1 MVHVQ
6 RQVVHDGSFL
16 AYALPKGG
24 SDQDPKDRWV
34 ELTDDVAIPLCEH
47 MQKYPP
53 VEVTR
58 PWGSKGGDPVTVR
71 LIFYTREKTAIQSNW
86 FNSYRWKPPWRRP
99 ASSSPLSPTRRDDA
113 GRSPAT

>member
-1 MVHVQ
+1 MS
-6 RQVVHDGSFL
+6 GSL
-16 AYALPKGG
+16 L
-24 SDQDPKDRWV
+24 RRC
-34 ELTDDVAIPLCEH
+34 LREH

-86 FNSYRWKPPWRRP
+86 FNSYRWKPTL
-99 ASSSPLSPTRRDDA
+99 AAAGLIKPLSPMRRGDA